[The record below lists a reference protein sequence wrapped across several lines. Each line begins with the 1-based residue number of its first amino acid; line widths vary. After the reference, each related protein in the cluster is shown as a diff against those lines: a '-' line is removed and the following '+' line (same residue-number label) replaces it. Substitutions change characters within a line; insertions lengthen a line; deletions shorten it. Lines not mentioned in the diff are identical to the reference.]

1 MYYQNFSN
9 DVDCEEITKASTGF
23 IFMLSLFVCTSLT
36 FLHRIAELE
45 LQKKVINSRKLLRLI
60 NYRFDLFN
68 SELIEEL
75 ELEKMIE
82 EMESFSDSD
91 DSECGS
97 EEEEAAKILY
107 GMSRGNNWEY

>member
-1 MYYQNFSN
+1 MYYQNLSN
-9 DVDCEEITKASTGF
+9 DIDCEEITKASTGF

-45 LQKKVINSRKLLRLI
+45 LQKKVINSRKLLAMI
-60 NYRFDLFN
+60 NYRFDLFKN
-68 SELIEEL
+68 ELIEDL

-82 EMESFSDSD
+82 EMESFSENED
-91 DSECGS
+91 ES

>member
-1 MYYQNFSN
+1 MYYYEDLGN
-9 DVDCEEITKASTGF
+9 DVDCEDITKASTGF

-45 LQKKVINSRKLLRLI
+45 LQKKVINSRKLLSMI

-68 SELIEEL
+68 NELIEDL

-82 EMESFSDSD
+82 EMESFSDSED
-91 DSECGS
+91 ET
-97 EEEEAAKILY
+97 EEAAKILY

>member
-1 MYYQNFSN
+1 MYYQNVSN
-9 DVDCEEITKASTGF
+9 DIDCEEITKASTGF

-45 LQKKVINSRKLLRLI
+45 LQKKVVNSRKLLRLI

-68 SELIEEL
+68 NELVDEL
-75 ELEKMIE
+75 DLDKMID
-82 EMESFSDSD
+82 EMESFSDS
-91 DSECGS
+91 EVES
-97 EEEEAAKILY
+97 EEEEVAKILY

>member
-45 LQKKVINSRKLLRLI
+45 LQKKVINSRKLLGMI

-68 SELIEEL
+68 NELIEDL

-82 EMESFSDSD
+82 EMESFSDS
-91 DSECGS
+91 EVES

>member
-1 MYYQNFSN
+1 MYYQNLSN
-9 DVDCEEITKASTGF
+9 DIDCEEITKASTGF

-45 LQKKVINSRKLLRLI
+45 LQKKVINSRKLLGMI

-68 SELIEEL
+68 NELIEDL

-82 EMESFSDSD
+82 EMESFSDS
-91 DSECGS
+91 EVES